1 MSGAFKSR
9 EENYRDA
16 KSEALFM
23 ETEEIKQTLK
33 DRSAYHKWYV
43 LALEE
48 ELVRRD
54 SRVAAT
60 KDSARAS
67 EHGTSLA

>member
-16 KSEALFM
+16 LAEAREM

-33 DRSAYHKWYV
+33 DRLAYHKWYV
-43 LALEE
+43 RALDE
-48 ELVRRD
+48 ELVRRE
-54 SRVAAT
+54 
-60 KDSARAS
+60 K
-67 EHGTSLA
+67 GN